1 MLFFCTSQPVALS
14 LSFLDTVPLCQR
26 NEAPGRPDVREAFGK
41 GDPGPVLG
49 MFAGIRYTF
58 TRDPRRFRPE
68 IGILPPKS
76 VASPSE
82 NRVSP
87 PGFWASSPQ
96 IGVFPPGIRTKIGGG
111 ISARVP
117 GFPTPNR
124 SIPARNPGGFLTSAA
139 GLKAR
144 YVFGIIIFGAYNLCR
159 QTGWDSPDFA
169 AHQNWGFW

>member
-1 MLFFCTSQPVALS
+1 MSGEAL
-14 LSFLDTVPLCQR
+14 
-26 NEAPGRPDVREAFGK
+26 GK

-76 VASPSE
+76 VVSPSE

-87 PGFWASSPQ
+87 PGFRAFPPQ

-111 ISARVP
+111 ISAR
-117 GFPTPNR
+117 
-124 SIPARNPGGFLTSAA
+124 NPGGFLTSAA

-144 YVFGIIIFGAYNLCR
+144 YIFGIIIFGAYNLCR
-159 QTGWDSPDFA
+159 QTDWDSPDFA
-169 AHQNWGFW
+169 AHQNRGFW

>member
-1 MLFFCTSQPVALS
+1 MLFFAQASRLRFRYRFGAQFRCASGTKPPDARMSGEAL
-14 LSFLDTVPLCQR
+14 
-26 NEAPGRPDVREAFGK
+26 GK

-87 PGFWASSPQ
+87 PGFRASSPQ
-96 IGVFPPGIRTKIGGG
+96 IGVFPPGIRIKIGGG

-124 SIPARNPGGFLTSAA
+124 SIPARNPGGFLTSVA

-144 YVFGIIIFGAYNLCR
+144 YIFGIIIFGAYNLCR
-159 QTGWDSPDFA
+159 QNGWDSPDFA
-169 AHQNWGFW
+169 AHQNWVFW